1 MVVNYLT
8 LINELYS
15 FDTNGNGGE
24 LILVYKDEINT
35 ENLDRI
41 LAITEYKINNLT
53 EERSIKKKMFNVLVE
68 AAQNILKHGEGQSKI
83 SDLYKSMLV
92 IGREG
97 AGFFIISGNVTKR
110 EKAEALKSRLN
121 IINDLNDVGLKQL
134 YNKSI
139 QENPFSDKGG
149 AGLGL
154 IDIARKTGHKIAFT
168 FHDLDKEFTYLSM
181 KSSFSSGQ

>member
-8 LINELYS
+8 LLGDLYY
-15 FDTNGNGGE
+15 FDNTKVNGE

-41 LAITEYKINNLT
+41 LAITEFKINNLT

-68 AAQNILKHGEGQSKI
+68 AAQNILKHGEGKSRI
-83 SDLYKSMLV
+83 TELYKSMLV

-97 AGFFIISGNVTKR
+97 KGFFIISGNVVNR
-110 EKAEALKSRLN
+110 EKAENLRHRLG
-121 IINDLNDVGLKQL
+121 IINDLNNDGLKQL

-154 IDIARKTGHKIAFT
+154 IDIARKTGHKIEYT
-168 FHDLDKEFTYLSM
+168 LRDLDKDYLYLSM
-181 KSSFSSGQ
+181 KSSFSIEH